1 MPAVLEGQTVH
12 EVAHQQQR
20 LRGRQNQTGASDRVS
35 QHTDKLT
42 QEVISEQKCRSH
54 RVSNRR
60 PEFKCQP
67 VEQIYMQ
74 PQRVQENLK
83 AVDRNVHEK
92 VHF

>member
-12 EVAHQQQR
+12 EAANQQQG
-20 LRGRQNQTGASDRVS
+20 LWGRQNQTGAADRVS

-42 QEVISEQKCRSH
+42 QELISEQECRSH
-54 RVSNRR
+54 SLSNKR

-67 VEQIYMQ
+67 EEQMFMQ

-92 VHF
+92 VRF